1 MTAVEYCRRI
11 LTELVQAADLPD
23 MSVDNRAVLYLHQI
37 QVQDALHELEVSE

>member
-11 LTELVQAADLPD
+11 LVELDQAADLPG

-37 QVQDALHELEVSE
+37 QVQDTLHALEVSA